1 MNPLIRQGI
10 SKLFRSIGG
19 GPGTGSSYKEL
30 GTILAKAKQ
39 GSDEAFQVL
48 QQKLADIGV
57 TLKNKKDLVVE
68 EVVELNSALDEGIDG
83 ISQILRKMTGGGMD
97 APLKKGGF
105 VGYKKGGVVRGLDAG
120 THKNVRLI

>member
-39 GSDEAFQVL
+39 GSDEAFQIL
-48 QQKLADIGV
+48 QQKLANIGV
-57 TLKNKKDLVVE
+57 TLKNKKDLAVE
-68 EVVELNSALDEGIDG
+68 EVRDLSQALDEGIDG

-97 APLKKGGF
+97 APLKQGGI
-105 VGYKKGGVVRGLDAG
+105 VGFKKGGVVRGLDEG
-120 THKNVRLI
+120 IHKNVRLI